1 MSSSIEKDAYPT
13 EDETLVGHTPSGDL
27 NDKDASIS
35 SPN

>member
-1 MSSSIEKDAYPT
+1 MSSSIEKDAYLT
-13 EDETLVGHTPSGDL
+13 EDGTLVGYTPGGDL